1 MITIITPAYNVIDSI
16 TKTYASVMS
25 QKNVEFEYI
34 IVDGMSIDNS
44 IELYDSWS
52 SNPKFKYF
60 VEKDEGIYE
69 AMNKGVKLASG
80 DYIIFLGSG
89 DKFVSDTVLEYV
101 DVCAAKT
108 HADIIYGYTIFSYK
122 NGNKIT
128 YKRMI
133 DGTYSFRADPVSHQ
147 ALFAKRELLEE
158 YPFDLK
164 YKIAADQDWI
174 MKMHKSGKKF
184 HYIDMPI
191 SNYDMYGIS
200 ASEVGREKGK
210 NELYEIHKKYYPLQY
225 IAHNLMRKIKGVLIN

>member
-1 MITIITPAYNVIDSI
+1 M
-16 TKTYASVMS
+16 
-25 QKNVEFEYI
+25 
-34 IVDGMSIDNS
+34 
-44 IELYDSWS
+44 
-52 SNPKFKYF
+52 
-60 VEKDEGIYE
+60 
-69 AMNKGVKLASG
+69 
-80 DYIIFLGSG
+80 
-89 DKFVSDTVLEYV
+89 
-101 DVCAAKT
+101 
-108 HADIIYGYTIFSYK
+108 
-122 NGNKIT
+122 
-128 YKRMI
+128 
-133 DGTYSFRADPVSHQ
+133 SFRADPVSHQ